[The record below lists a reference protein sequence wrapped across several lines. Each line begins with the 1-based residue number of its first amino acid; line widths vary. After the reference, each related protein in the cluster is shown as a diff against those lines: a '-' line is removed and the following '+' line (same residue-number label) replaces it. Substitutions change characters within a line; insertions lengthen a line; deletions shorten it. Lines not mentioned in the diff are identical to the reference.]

1 MFYNGAADE
10 FGSGDLTNRCDI
22 MMYFEPDQKPLNDS
36 HKYRE
41 NGVIKSE
48 EE

>member
-1 MFYNGAADE
+1 MGR
-10 FGSGDLTNRCDI
+10 LTNLLTVWVWRFDNRCDI